1 MIQNKTILVTDAAGF
16 IGFHL
21 VERLLSEGWQ
31 VVGLDSI
38 NDYYEVRLKYARLAE
53 SGIFTE
59 DVGYNKLVR
68 SKKHAGYSFIQL
80 KMEDVE
86 NLHAL
91 FGQFSFGV
99 VCNLGAQAGVRYSI
113 ENPMAYV
120 SSNIIAFTNILE
132 ECRIHAV
139 EHLVY
144 ASSSSVYGL
153 NEQMPFSTHCSV
165 NHPVSFYAAT
175 KISNEL
181 MAHVFSKLYGLP
193 TTGLRFFTVYG
204 PWGRP
209 DMSPMLFADAIM
221 HHKTLQ
227 VFNHGKMG
235 RDFTYI
241 DDIIEGVVRVIHV
254 PAIPNPEW
262 NGLDPDPAT
271 SVAPYRLY
279 NIGSSSPVQLIDY
292 IETLELVLGMKANK
306 EYLPMQP
313 GDVVNTHCDVSD
325 LEKEFN
331 YLPKT
336 TLREGLGVFAKWY
349 MDWDKG

>member
-31 VVGLDSI
+31 VVGLDGI

-139 EHLVY
+139 EHL
-144 ASSSSVYGL
+144 
-153 NEQMPFSTHCSV
+153 
-165 NHPVSFYAAT
+165 
-175 KISNEL
+175 

-193 TTGLRFFTVYG
+193 TTGLRFFTVYD

-221 HHKTLQ
+221 HHNTLQ
-227 VFNHGKMG
+227 VFNHGNMG
-235 RDFTYI
+235 RAW
-241 DDIIEGVVRVIHV
+241 VVRVIRV

-279 NIGSSSPVQLIDY
+279 NIGSSSPVQLINY
-292 IETLELVLGMKANK
+292 IETLELALGMKANK

-313 GDVVNTHCDVSD
+313 GVLKFSKMV
-325 LEKEFN
+325 
-331 YLPKT
+331 
-336 TLREGLGVFAKWY
+336 
-349 MDWDKG
+349 